1 MRTLLLAM
9 LLLSCEVV
17 AAEPAIA
24 IIANHDGDY
33 ATLTRKQVVD
43 IYMGKLTV
51 LTNGTFPQP
60 VDYQGNPE
68 IRERFYRLLTGKNL
82 AQINAY
88 WARMSF
94 TGQTNPT
101 RLLPDQKAML
111 RAVGKN
117 QDALGYV
124 DKNEVTPSVQ
134 PLMTI
139 GE

>member
-1 MRTLLLAM
+1 MRLLFLGLCLFA
-9 LLLSCEVV
+9 SNIV

-33 ATLTRKQVVD
+33 ATLTRRQVVD

-51 LTNGTFPQP
+51 LNNGTFPQP

-68 IRERFYRLLTGKNL
+68 IRERFYRLMTGKNL

-94 TGQTNPT
+94 TGQANPT

-117 QDALGYV
+117 QDALGFV
-124 DKNEVTPSVQ
+124 DKDEVTPSVKS
-134 PLMTI
+134 LMI
-139 GE
+139 IE

>member
-1 MRTLLLAM
+1 MRLLFLGLCLFA
-9 LLLSCEVV
+9 SNIVV
-17 AAEPAIA
+17 AEPAIA

-33 ATLTRKQVVD
+33 ATLTRRQVVD

-51 LTNGTFPQP
+51 LNNGTFPQP

-68 IRERFYRLLTGKNL
+68 IRERFYRLMTGKNL

-94 TGQTNPT
+94 TGQANPT

-117 QDALGYV
+117 QDALGFV
-124 DKNEVTPSVQ
+124 DKDEVTPSVKS
-134 PLMTI
+134 LMI
-139 GE
+139 IE

>member
-1 MRTLLLAM
+1 MRLLFLGLCLFA
-9 LLLSCEVV
+9 SNIV
-17 AAEPAIA
+17 AAEPALA

-33 ATLTRKQVVD
+33 ATLTRRQVVD

-51 LTNGTFPQP
+51 LNNGTFPQP

-68 IRERFYRLLTGKNL
+68 IRERFYRLMTGKNL

-94 TGQTNPT
+94 TGQANPT

-117 QDALGYV
+117 QDALGFV
-124 DKNEVTPSVQ
+124 DKDEVTPSVKS
-134 PLMTI
+134 LMI
-139 GE
+139 IE

>member
-1 MRTLLLAM
+1 MRTLLLAI

-17 AAEPAIA
+17 AAAPALA

-51 LTNGTFPQP
+51 LNNGTFPQP

-68 IRERFYRLLTGKNL
+68 IRERFYRLMTGKNL

-94 TGQTNPT
+94 TGQANPT

-111 RAVGKN
+111 RAVGRN
-117 QDALGYV
+117 QDALGFV
-124 DKNEVTPSVQ
+124 DKGEVTPSVKS
-134 PLMTI
+134 LMI
-139 GE
+139 IE

>member
-1 MRTLLLAM
+1 MRLLFLGLCLFA
-9 LLLSCEVV
+9 SNIV

-33 ATLTRKQVVD
+33 ATLTRRQVVD

-51 LTNGTFPQP
+51 LANGTFPQP

-94 TGQTNPT
+94 TGQANPT

-117 QDALGYV
+117 QDALGFI
-124 DKNEVTPSVQ
+124 DKNEVTPSVKS
-134 PLMTI
+134 LMTI
-139 GE
+139 E